1 MTAILISTFIGIV
14 LMVFFGGLLFNDE
27 RKSWGITIF
36 TAFLGLMLIGLPI
49 AYLLL
54 KVYK

>member
-36 TAFLGLMLIGLPI
+36 TAFLGLMLIGLPL

>member
-1 MTAILISTFIGIV
+1 MTAILISIFLGIV
-14 LMVFFGGLLFNDE
+14 LMIFFGGLLFNDE

-36 TAFLGLMLIGLPI
+36 TAFLGLMLIGIPL

-54 KVYK
+54 KVYR

>member
-36 TAFLGLMLIGLPI
+36 TAFLGLMCIFIPV
-49 AYLLL
+49 AYMLL
-54 KVYK
+54 KIYR